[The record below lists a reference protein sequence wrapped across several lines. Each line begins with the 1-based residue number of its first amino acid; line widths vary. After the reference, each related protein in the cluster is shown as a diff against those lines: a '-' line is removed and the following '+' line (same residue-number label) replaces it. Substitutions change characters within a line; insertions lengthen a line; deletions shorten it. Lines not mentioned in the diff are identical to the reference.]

1 MLLTAKKSRRASRSP
16 GLFTI
21 HHLTEYNRRH
31 CADRRRYN
39 PCSHDC
45 RGLHAA
51 VLATEG
57 NNIDRDQ
64 LKGRDIQNEEVAH
77 GVAGRCTSMIQ
88 FSKLLHGFQA
98 CGGRGP
104 SEAEKVGWCQARTKI
119 FLQIRTIFSTILLS
133 KDIFYLFFINR
144 FLTSHFIISYITNQ
158 INTYKL

>member
-1 MLLTAKKSRRASRSP
+1 MWICGKKSRRASCPP

-88 FSKLLHGFQA
+88 FSEFFHGFQP
-98 CGGRGP
+98 CGCRGP

>member
-1 MLLTAKKSRRASRSP
+1 MLLTAKKSRRASHSP
-16 GLFTI
+16 GLFPI
-21 HHLTEYNRRH
+21 HHLTEYNRRY

-45 RGLHAA
+45 RGLHTA
-51 VLATEG
+51 VLAAEG

-119 FLQIRTIFSTILLS
+119 FLQIRTIFPTIL
-133 KDIFYLFFINR
+133 
-144 FLTSHFIISYITNQ
+144 
-158 INTYKL
+158 